1 MEPLHACPMR
11 FLRPEKKNIMTCKHD
26 ESTMNIAEVK
36 IVIET
41 RHLLTE
47 FSVPV
52 YYQLP
57 NSYFAQWFC
66 IIHIYQ
72 SHKKYTYLIFFFTS
86 VLLFLEL
93 IYTFT
98 VNLGKSNTLEINY
111 IILFCIPMINSQS
124 VDCPWARIWKLLNFP
139 MRASI
144 DQSS

>member
-52 YYQLP
+52 LP
-57 NSYFAQWFC
+57 ATKFLLRAM
-66 IIHIYQ
+66 ILH
-72 SHKKYTYLIFFFTS
+72 YTYLPVTQEIYIFNFF
-86 VLLFLEL
+86 L
-93 IYTFT
+93 T
-98 VNLGKSNTLEINY
+98 VY
-111 IILFCIPMINSQS
+111 IC
-124 VDCPWARIWKLLNFP
+124 
-139 MRASI
+139 ASI
-144 DQSS
+144 PRIDLYLYRQSRKVQYIGNKLHNSILYSDDQSFRNLLTAPEREYENYLIFLCVRL